1 MIIITTPMCEKILKF
16 CQIDDYK
23 VNKNPDLEEG
33 ELNILMSEK
42 KSERMSLVLKLNTF
56 NQIKESIEKVGKYS
70 DNPKF
75 LEDIDEKIANIFSNY
90 KIANKWT
97 DDNEKEEF
105 KKFNSKIKVKVYSK
119 FLEDIIKDMGFKI
132 AINNDDTDF
141 IVYPDYLDVDKIAKS
156 EENKENQKNKLIE
169 IPSHSNVSKDPIE
182 RTEYRYSLI
191 EEKIQNSY

>member
-1 MIIITTPMCEKILKF
+1 MKF